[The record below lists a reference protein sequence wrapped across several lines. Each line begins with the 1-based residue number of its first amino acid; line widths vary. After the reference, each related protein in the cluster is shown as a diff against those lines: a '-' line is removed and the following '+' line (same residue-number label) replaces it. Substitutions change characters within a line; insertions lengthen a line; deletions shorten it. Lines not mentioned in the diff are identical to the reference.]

1 MATGDV
7 SSNRLA
13 RARGVA
19 RNAGCDALWIAD
31 PPTLR
36 YLTGFTGSSAAFIL
50 GPKWACLM
58 TDFRYE
64 LQAAGE
70 VYRGIEV
77 LVPKEPVKQALRELL
92 SSVGAASIGYSPES
106 VTVSWR
112 EEMRRGLGRKV
123 AMRAL
128 TQPLAAIRAVK
139 DAKEIKALEAAVR
152 AAENA
157 LRRTLGEVRPGLSEA
172 AIARALGCGLLEE
185 GCEEQSFNMIVAS
198 GYRSALPHG
207 APSTREM
214 AADDILLVD
223 WGARCAGYCSD
234 LTRVYFTGSPDKRL
248 RRIHSVVMEARA
260 AGLAA
265 LKPGVAASRVDA
277 AARSVIE
284 KAGYGE
290 YFGHALGHGLGLEVH
305 EAPFIAARSA
315 DVLKAG
321 MVFTIEP
328 GIYLPGVGGVRIED
342 VVHLESA
349 GPRVLSRIAR
359 NARLPG

>member
-1 MATGDV
+1 MASGDL
-7 SSNRLA
+7 SLKRLA
-13 RARGVA
+13 RARKVA
-19 RNAGCDALWIAD
+19 RHAGCDALWIAD
-31 PPTLR
+31 LPMLR
-36 YLTGFTGSSAAFIL
+36 YLTGFTGSSAALLL
-50 GPKWACLM
+50 GPKWAYLL

-77 LVPKEPVKQALRELL
+77 LIPKDPLKQVLRELL

-106 VTVSWR
+106 VTVSRR
-112 EEMRRGLGRKV
+112 EEMRQGLGRKV

-128 TQPLAAIRAVK
+128 TQPLAAVRAVK
-139 DAKEIKALEAAVR
+139 DSGEIQALEAAVR

-157 LRRTLGEVRPGLSEA
+157 LRRTLGEVRSGLSEA
-172 AIARALGCGLLEE
+172 AIARALGCGLLLE
-185 GCEEQSFNMIVAS
+185 GCEEQPFNMIVAS
-198 GYRSALPHG
+198 GHRSALPHG
-207 APSTREM
+207 APSDREI

-234 LTRVYFTGSPDKRL
+234 LTRIYFTGSPDKRL

-260 AGLAA
+260 AALAA
-265 LKPGVAASRVDA
+265 LKPGVAALKVDA

-305 EAPFIAARSA
+305 EAPSIAARST
-315 DVLKAG
+315 DVLRAG

-342 VVHLESA
+342 VVHLESG

-359 NARLPG
+359 NAKLPG